1 MGAAST
7 GDGEAGGRLRVR
19 GPVALRGRLRMPGDK
34 SISHRALL
42 LSALAEGTSLVRGLS
57 DGEDVAGTR
66 RAIEALGATVE
77 LLDGAVL
84 RIGGRGGALA
94 EADGRRSTSATRAP
108 ASGCWPGVAASQP
121 HLTILAGDASVHRRP
136 MGRVVDPAAADG
148 RRPSTDARA
157 AASHPWWFGAGRS
170 TASTTT
176 SRWRRPR

>member
-1 MGAAST
+1 MGAGIVD

-34 SISHRALL
+34 SVSHRALL

-94 EADGRRSTSATRAP
+94 EAEGVDRRRQLGYRHTAPGGR
-108 ASGCWPGVAASQP
+108 GGVAAAP
-121 HLTILAGDASVHRRP
+121 HDPRR
-136 MGRVVDPAAADG
+136 RRLRPAPADG
-148 RRPSTDARA
+148 PDRA
-157 AASHPWWFGAGRS
+157 
-170 TASTTT
+170 
-176 SRWRRPR
+176 SRCG